1 MLFSF
6 FILVIQFYFFTI
18 LTVQV
23 ILASI
28 VLCVE
33 IFFFFHLTFKKYS
46 MLMPFTFLYCFFRLL
61 GFYFLQF
68 YLFKLY

>member
-6 FILVIQFYFFTI
+6 FFLVIQFYFFTI

-33 IFFFFHLTFKKYS
+33 IFFFFSLNIQKIFDVDAFHFSIL
-46 MLMPFTFLYCFFRLL
+46 FF
-61 GFYFLQF
+61 
-68 YLFKLY
+68 